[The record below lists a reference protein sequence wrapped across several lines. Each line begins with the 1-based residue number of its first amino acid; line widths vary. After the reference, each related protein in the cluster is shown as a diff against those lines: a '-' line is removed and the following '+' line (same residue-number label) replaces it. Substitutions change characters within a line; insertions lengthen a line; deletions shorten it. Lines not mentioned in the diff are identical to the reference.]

1 MSDFAAA
8 RERMIERQIAG
19 RGLRDPRLLEA
30 FSAVPRELFVPR
42 ELEERAY
49 DDCALPIECG
59 QTISQPYIVALTVHA
74 AEIGPDHRVLEV
86 GAGSGY
92 AAAVMSRLAR
102 AVIAVE
108 RIPALARLADERMRS
123 LGFDNV
129 LVLSR
134 DGSLGCPGQAPF
146 DAIVCAAAG
155 PQVPQAWLEQLAP
168 GGRIV
173 MPVGAIEGVQQL
185 VRVTLDRDRQP
196 HREELEP
203 VRFVPLIGAQA
214 YDEPDPS

>member
-1 MSDFAAA
+1 MDLAAA
-8 RERMIERQIAG
+8 RERMIERQIAA
-19 RGLRDPRLLEA
+19 RGQREPRLLEA
-30 FSAVPRELFVPR
+30 LRAVPRELFVPC
-42 ELEERAY
+42 ELEPRAY

-59 QTISQPYIVALTVHA
+59 QTISQPYIVALTIHA
-74 AEIGPDHRVLEV
+74 AGVGPDDRVLEV

-108 RIPALARLADERMRS
+108 RVPELARLADERMRR
-123 LGFDNV
+123 LGYDNV
-129 LVLSR
+129 LVLCG
-134 DGSLGCPGQAPF
+134 DGSLGCPEQAPF

-155 PQVPQAWLEQLAP
+155 PQVPEAWPEQLSP

-173 MPVGAIEGVQQL
+173 MPVGAMESVQQL
-185 VRVTLDRDRQP
+185 VRVTLDRDGRP
-196 HREELEP
+196 CREELEP

-214 YDEPDPS
+214 YDEPDRN

>member
-1 MSDFAAA
+1 MDFAGA

-19 RGLRDPRLLEA
+19 RGLTDPRVLNALRT
-30 FSAVPRELFVPR
+30 VPRELFVPV
-42 ELEERAY
+42 EHEPRAY
-49 DDCALPIECG
+49 DDCALPIEAG
-59 QTISQPYIVALTVHA
+59 QTISQPFIVALTIHA
-74 AEIGPDHRVLEV
+74 AEIGPEDRVLEV

-92 AAAVMSRLAR
+92 AAAVTSRLAR

-108 RIPALARLADERMRS
+108 RIPELARLADERMRV

-129 LVLSR
+129 LVLCG
-134 DGSLGCPGQAPF
+134 DGSLGCPSQAPF

-155 PQVPQAWLEQLAP
+155 PQVPEAWLDQLAP

-173 MPVGAIEGVQQL
+173 MPVGAMEGVQQL
-185 VRVTLDRDRQP
+185 VRVTLDRNGRL
-196 HREELEP
+196 HREELES

-214 YDEPDPS
+214 YDEPDRS

>member
-1 MSDFAAA
+1 MDAGSRD
-8 RERMIERQIAG
+8 RMIERQIAA
-19 RGLRDPRLLEA
+19 RGLRDPRLLRA
-30 FSAVPRELFVPR
+30 FREVPRELFVPR
-42 ELEERAY
+42 ELEQRAY

-59 QTISQPYIVALTVHA
+59 QTISQPYIVALTIHA
-74 AEIGPDHRVLEV
+74 AGIAPDDRVLEV

-108 RIPALARLADERMRS
+108 RWPELARLADERMRR

-129 LVLSR
+129 LVLCG
-134 DGSLGCPGQAPF
+134 DGSVGCPEQAPF
-146 DAIVCAAAG
+146 DAIACAAAG
-155 PQVPQAWLEQLAP
+155 PQVPEAWLEQLAP

-173 MPVGAIEGVQQL
+173 MPVGAMESVQQL
-185 VRVTLDRDRQP
+185 VRVTLERDGRP

-214 YDEPDPS
+214 YDEPDRS